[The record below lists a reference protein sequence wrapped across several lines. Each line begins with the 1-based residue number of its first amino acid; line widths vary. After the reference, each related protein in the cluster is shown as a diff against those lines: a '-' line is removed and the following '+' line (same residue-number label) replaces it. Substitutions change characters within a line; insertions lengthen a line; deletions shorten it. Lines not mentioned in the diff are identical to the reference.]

1 MPPPTTSFWKQSWAR
16 VYGSVFAQTVSSA
29 TEHGQHHTQQ
39 VLDTGEQVMVPVEV
53 LEAQNRGALWQFL
66 LCGAMAG
73 AVSRTGT
80 APLDRAKVFMQVY
93 SSKKHLLNLQG
104 GLRSLVQEG
113 GLRSLWRGNGI
124 NVIKIAPEY
133 AVKFSVFE
141 KVWGPSAPP
150 APPSTLPPCPAQI
163 SHPFLDPQF
172 PWGGVEAGLSLPP
185 LETLLAQRWGLPS
198 VSLQCVSFLPQ
209 VKDSLCVEPTAPSME
224 EHLLASSLAVA
235 TSQSLIN
242 PLEVLK
248 TRLTLGWTGQYT
260 GFGDCARKIWRQEGP
275 HAFYRGYLP
284 NMIGIVPYAI
294 TELAVYEL
302 IQRVWKKP
310 GKDTEEPGGLVNLT
324 SFTLSTTC
332 GQIASYPFTLIRT
345 RMQAQGQSGLWS
357 GTS

>member
-1 MPPPTTSFWKQSWAR
+1 M
-16 VYGSVFAQTVSSA
+16 
-29 TEHGQHHTQQ
+29 
-39 VLDTGEQVMVPVEV
+39 LDTGEQVMVPVEV

-66 LCGAMAG
+66 LSGAVAG

-113 GLRSLWRGNGI
+113 GLRSLWRGNGM

-133 AVKFSVFE
+133 AIKFSVFE
-141 KVWGPSAPP
+141 K
-150 APPSTLPPCPAQI
+150 
-163 SHPFLDPQF
+163 
-172 PWGGVEAGLSLPP
+172 
-185 LETLLAQRWGLPS
+185 
-198 VSLQCVSFLPQ
+198 

-248 TRLTLGWTGQYT
+248 TRLTLGRTGQYT
-260 GFGDCARKIWRQEGP
+260 GLGDCARKIWRHEGTQ
-275 HAFYRGYLP
+275 AFYRGYLP

-302 IQRVWKKP
+302 IQRVWRKP
-310 GKDTEEPGGLVNLT
+310 GKDTEEPGGLVNLA

-345 RMQAQGQSGLWS
+345 RMQAQDSIQGSAPSMRAIIGSILAQQGWRGFYRGLS
-357 GTS
+357 PSLLKVLPAGGLSYVTYEAMKKALGI

>member
-1 MPPPTTSFWKQSWAR
+1 
-16 VYGSVFAQTVSSA
+16 
-29 TEHGQHHTQQ
+29 
-39 VLDTGEQVMVPVEV
+39 MVPVEV

-66 LCGAMAG
+66 LCGSMAMSP
-73 AVSRTGT
+73 VSHTGT

-141 KVWGPSAPP
+141 KV
-150 APPSTLPPCPAQI
+150 
-163 SHPFLDPQF
+163 
-172 PWGGVEAGLSLPP
+172 
-185 LETLLAQRWGLPS
+185 
-198 VSLQCVSFLPQ
+198 
-209 VKDSLCVEPTAPSME
+209 KDSLCVEPTAPSME

-248 TRLTLGWTGQYT
+248 TRLTLGQTSQYT
-260 GFGDCARKIWRQEGP
+260 GLGDCAPKIWRHEAIQ
-275 HAFYRGYLP
+275 AFYRGYLP

-324 SFTLSTTC
+324 SFTLSITC

-345 RMQAQGQSGLWS
+345 RMQVQESILSSAPSMRAIIWSILAQQGWRGFYRGLS
-357 GTS
+357 TSLLKVLSAGGLSYITCEAMKKALGI